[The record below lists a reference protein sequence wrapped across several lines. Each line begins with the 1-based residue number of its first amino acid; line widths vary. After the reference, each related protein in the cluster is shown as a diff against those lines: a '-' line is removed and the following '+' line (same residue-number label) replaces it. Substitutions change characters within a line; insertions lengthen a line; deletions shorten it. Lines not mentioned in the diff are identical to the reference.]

1 MVEKILPP
9 AIGAFIG
16 YFTNYLAIKMLFW
29 PRRPYYLFGIKL
41 PLTPGLIPS
50 KREKLAEAI
59 GKVVKENLLT
69 EETLRKRLNEERVRE
84 SLTQLVDS
92 FLKELSR
99 NVEGYV
105 TEFLRKVEDKPLK
118 EFVEPSLV
126 KEKGEELLNTLLNK
140 LNGKEVRELLPESLQ
155 RELEALI
162 DEKLEEAAEYLAQQV
177 KKPEFQELIYTV
189 VRENVERLQAVV
201 PFLPPAVYET
211 VTERITGLVVGA
223 VEKNASNPEFKA
235 KVSKWL
241 WKKTQELLSRKVK
254 IEGKTR
260 KRLEKLLEEALTERV
275 EELSSKPLKEL
286 PAVEN
291 FIRGELAKLIG
302 NLLEKHGRE
311 ISEMAA
317 EKLLQVIEAELPV
330 IMESLDVENL
340 VKERINSLPIEE
352 VEQIVLRL
360 IADELKY
367 ITLLGGVLG
376 AIIGAVQIII

>member
-1 MVEKILPP
+1 
-9 AIGAFIG
+9 
-16 YFTNYLAIKMLFW
+16 
-29 PRRPYYLFGIKL
+29 
-41 PLTPGLIPS
+41 
-50 KREKLAEAI
+50 
-59 GKVVKENLLT
+59 
-69 EETLRKRLNEERVRE
+69 
-84 SLTQLVDS
+84 
-92 FLKELSR
+92 LKELSR

-118 EFVEPSLV
+118 EFIEPSLV

-189 VRENVERLQAVV
+189 VRENVERLQTVV

>member
-9 AIGAFIG
+9 AVGAFIG

-118 EFVEPSLV
+118 EFIEPSLV

>member
-9 AIGAFIG
+9 AVGAFIG

>member
-1 MVEKILPP
+1 LVEKILPP